1 MGRVTPMR
9 RIPGNRE
16 ANRWRL
22 VDRVLRTMN
31 VNRWRVN
38 GSVMIDVTMTVN
50 RPVRV
55 RGLVVAI
62 GLASVAWVVVS
73 TVIMTVRLA
82 ALILML
88 CLGRISG
95 P

>member
-1 MGRVTPMR
+1 
-9 RIPGNRE
+9 
-16 ANRWRL
+16 
-22 VDRVLRTMN
+22 
-31 VNRWRVN
+31 
-38 GSVMIDVTMTVN
+38 MIDVTMTVN